1 MPACHAGDRRFESGR
16 VRHHRISLR
25 PVRPPGRGVLLSAGS
40 IRAVRRGP
48 LLVVIGL
55 LAIAVVLPI
64 TGGELGF
71 GSASASPS
79 APATRPSGAPSPS
92 TGTDTSS
99 GATASPSAAPASPS
113 ASPSATAVAPGPPE
127 EIAIVPVT
135 QYRSTAT
142 ATSRKEVADVLA
154 GKSTRYEAL
163 ELVSGETD
171 EILAALGA

>member
-79 APATRPSGAPSPS
+79 APATRPSVAPSPA
-92 TGTDTSS
+92 TGTDTSA
-99 GATASPSAAPASPS
+99 GAT
-113 ASPSATAVAPGPPE
+113 ASPSATAVAPGTPE

-154 GKSTRYEAL
+154 GKSNRYEAL

-171 EILAALGA
+171 E